1 MIMKDIIATTF
12 NIEVGNLIDKTNE
25 YQEFV
30 VSLYELIDNYKDI
43 LTATRI
49 DNYNDGDSSTKIN

>member
-1 MIMKDIIATTF
+1 MKDIIATTF
-12 NIEVGNLIDKTNE
+12 NIEVGNLIDKPNE

-43 LTATRI
+43 LKATRR
-49 DNYNDGDSSTKIN
+49 DHYNDGDSSRKIN

>member
-30 VSLYELIDNYKDI
+30 VSLYELIYNYKDI
-43 LTATRI
+43 LKATRI
-49 DNYNDGDSSTKIN
+49 DHYNDGDSSTKIN

>member
-30 VSLYELIDNYKDI
+30 VSLYELIDNYKYI
-43 LTATRI
+43 LKATRI
-49 DNYNDGDSSTKIN
+49 DHYNDGDSSTKIN

>member
-12 NIEVGNLIDKTNE
+12 NIEVGNLIDKTDE

-43 LTATRI
+43 LKATRI
-49 DNYNDGDSSTKIN
+49 DHYNDGDSSTKIN

>member
-30 VSLYELIDNYKDI
+30 LSLYELIDNYKDI
-43 LTATRI
+43 LKAIRI
-49 DNYNDGDSSTKIN
+49 DHYNDGDSSTKIN